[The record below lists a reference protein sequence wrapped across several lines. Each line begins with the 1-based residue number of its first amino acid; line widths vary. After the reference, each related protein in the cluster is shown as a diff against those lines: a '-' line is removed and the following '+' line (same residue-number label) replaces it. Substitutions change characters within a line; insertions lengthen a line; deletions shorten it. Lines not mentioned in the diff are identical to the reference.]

1 MYSFVPIQGNRVLA
15 SVIVYNH
22 YKRNALEFTCIIY
35 TIVTVVYCSTVTIVQ
50 LYKF

>member
-22 YKRNALEFTCIIY
+22 YKRNALEFTCVYNINY
-35 TIVTVVYCSTVTIVQ
+35 SNCTI
-50 LYKF
+50 L